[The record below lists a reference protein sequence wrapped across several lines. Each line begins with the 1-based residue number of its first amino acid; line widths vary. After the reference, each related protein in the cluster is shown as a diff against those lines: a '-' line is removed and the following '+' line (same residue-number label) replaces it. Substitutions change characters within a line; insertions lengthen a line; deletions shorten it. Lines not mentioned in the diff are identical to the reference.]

1 MESIAARTGK
11 IIEDYLEFIGSDC
24 KEAITPDEYILFR
37 KQAIK
42 EGLYS
47 RSALTKTSLHQNTDR
62 FKAKNSGSHND
73 SSMVQEENQI
83 TKSQNEPNEEKI
95 QERPVTTFIPTEFK
109 EPQKQSA
116 DQRAKNLMRMIP
128 G

>member
-47 RSALTKTSLHQNTDR
+47 RSALTETSLHQNTDR

-73 SSMVQEENQI
+73 SSMVQ
-83 TKSQNEPNEEKI
+83 KEPNEEKV